1 MLSWKW
7 NSVDEIWGVGK
18 WNLNGVGIDRA
29 GKCQFFT
36 QSKSFKHNVSPR
48 NCVEQWTC
56 STAESLVWK
65 SALKAQLT
73 WIGKNISPS
82 APPASQYILIIITE
96 APIVIFGFNVLLL
109 MAHRQHPPTDLY
121 CPIVGKIYP
130 LPLYIFNLHIF
141 CLAKIFLCEIYI
153 SCLTNLLL
161 PSHNTWIKMFK
172 YSTKYSDLNQYS
184 PVPPYPALYFI
195 FFVAH
200 DIDIG
205 RLSMLMHFSWLSL
218 PLAV

>member
-121 CPIVGKIYP
+121 CPIVGRIYP

-141 CLAKIFLCEIYI
+141 YLAKIFLCEFIFLAWQISFSRLIILGLKCSNIQQNILIWINIYQSLPILPYI
-153 SCLTNLLL
+153 S
-161 PSHNTWIKMFK
+161 F
-172 YSTKYSDLNQYS
+172 
-184 PVPPYPALYFI
+184 

-200 DIDIG
+200 DFDIG
-205 RLSMLMHFSWLSL
+205 RLSMLVHFSWFSLLS
-218 PLAV
+218 AV